1 MSTSPGCV
9 ESSLRAARCSL
20 RAHAAAYSARA
31 RPVEVMDIEVRVH
44 IVGGGCGLTA
54 PIFLSKLSV
63 DHLLVETHQTTP
75 SLPKAS
81 YLNQRSM
88 EILRQ
93 HGATEQVY
101 AGGAKM
107 SDKHGRV
114 RWQTS
119 LGGNGPLDGR
129 AFFEIDGFGGGS
141 LTEIYVGFSDLL

>member
-1 MSTSPGCV
+1 
-9 ESSLRAARCSL
+9 
-20 RAHAAAYSARA
+20 
-31 RPVEVMDIEVRVH
+31 MDIDVPVV
-44 IVGGGCGLTA
+44 IVGGGGCGLTA
-54 PIFLSKLSV
+54 SIFLSKLSV
-63 DHLLVETHQTTP
+63 DHLLVEKHQTTS

-93 HGATEQVY
+93 HGAAGQVY

-107 SDKHGRV
+107 SDKYGRI

-129 AFFEIDGFGGGS
+129 AFFDIDGFGGGS
-141 LTEIYVGFSDLL
+141 LTKIYVGFSELL

>member
-1 MSTSPGCV
+1 
-9 ESSLRAARCSL
+9 
-20 RAHAAAYSARA
+20 
-31 RPVEVMDIEVRVH
+31 MDIEVPVL

-54 PIFLSKLSV
+54 SIFLSKLSV
-63 DHLLVETHQTTP
+63 DLLLVEKHQTTS

-88 EILRQ
+88 EILRR

-107 SDKHGRV
+107 SDKYGRI

-141 LTEIYVGFSDLL
+141 PTEIYVHLSGPL